1 MTHRSRFNGINLLGC
16 YFRIL
21 QIQQSGLDIYWRR
34 RNNPLPT
41 VADTCK
47 VMKASQGETKLS
59 LQSLL
64 SAFLILAMG
73 IGLATGAFLAELLLH
88 FICLRQEV

>member
-1 MTHRSRFNGINLLGC
+1 MPS
-16 YFRIL
+16 
-21 QIQQSGLDIYWRR
+21 
-34 RNNPLPT
+34 

-47 VMKASQGETKLS
+47 MMQASEGETKLS

-73 IGLATGAFLAELLLH
+73 IGLATGAFLAEWLLH
-88 FICLRQEV
+88 FICLRQDI